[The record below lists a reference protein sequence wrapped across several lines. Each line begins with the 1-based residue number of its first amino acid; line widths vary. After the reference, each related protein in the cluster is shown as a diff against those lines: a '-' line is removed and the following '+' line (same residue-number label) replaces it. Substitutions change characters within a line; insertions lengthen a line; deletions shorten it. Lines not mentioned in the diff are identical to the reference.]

1 MSPGHPAECVPR
13 HPEWVRSNA
22 SSIPTPS
29 CLRGQT
35 EAVDLST
42 KTVSTVDDLVGATA
56 DAAVRR
62 IVVDGEISGAPSL
75 RLAPGQQLAGKRDG
89 ATVTFAVGTDGVQ
102 LSRDNEVARLRLH
115 ADPSRRAVF
124 NDTAIGDLGTLRLVG
139 VGAVG
144 QVQLLARDQ
153 VGAGNVVVD
162 GLDISVA
169 DLRDRAER
177 PELLGVGVMQ
187 GAFTLWNM
195 QSDSA
200 VVITADLRGI
210 AAGRESSPVRGSGV
224 FVAGA
229 GSSGGRLDVSVLD
242 TGPVYTDS
250 GLAEGTHDTISGGVF
265 VVYDCHVH
273 EVHNSG
279 PVTTHGVNGMVLDNW
294 GVVDRWVARAPL
306 TSYGRSGV
314 GFVNFGA
321 IGTLRIEAA
330 IETHGVGARGF
341 NVYRLDDYT
350 GPTVENAE
358 FDRIVTHADAAI
370 GIQVGQPIGHLVVR
384 NGIET
389 RGGAGDSLV
398 RGVITRLEA
407 HALSVQPGGRVLGVD
422 AGGPLSS
429 AGPGVVAVDIQGTVG
444 EMRVAGGIASSGEA
458 ADALRVSGDLTLRD
472 TEVRADRGVAVR
484 ATSTSSVELH
494 NVRAAGAYGDVVVE
508 RHDPAG

>member
-1 MSPGHPAECVPR
+1 MSSAHPRRMSVSAPGVVA
-13 HPEWVRSNA
+13 
-22 SSIPTPS
+22 TPS
-29 CLRGQT
+29 WLRGQT
-35 EAVDLST
+35 EAMDLFT
-42 KTVSTVDDLVGATA
+42 KTVSTVEDLVAVTA
-56 DAAVRR
+56 DSTVSR

-89 ATVTFAVGTDGVQ
+89 ATVTFAGGTDGVQ
-102 LSRDNEVARLRLH
+102 LSSDNEVARLRLH

-124 NDTAIGDLGTLRLVG
+124 NDTTIGHLGTLRLLG

-162 GLDISVA
+162 GLDVSAA
-169 DLRDRAER
+169 DLRNRAER

-195 QSDSA
+195 QSDSV

-210 AAGRESSPVRGSGV
+210 SAGRESSPVRGSGV

-229 GSSGGRLDVSVLD
+229 GNSGSRLDVSILD

-265 VVYDCHVH
+265 VVYDCHVQQ
-273 EVHNSG
+273 VHNGG

-294 GVVDRWVARAPL
+294 GEVDRWVAEAPL
-306 TSYGRSGV
+306 TSYGPSGV

-321 IGTLRIEAA
+321 ISTLRIEAV

-384 NGIET
+384 DGIET

-444 EMRVAGGIASSGEA
+444 EMRVAGGIAASGEA
-458 ADALRVSGDLTLRD
+458 ADALRVSGELTLRD
-472 TEVRADRGVAVR
+472 TEVRSDRGVAIR

-494 NVRAAGAYGDVVVE
+494 NVRATGAHGDVVVE
-508 RHDPAG
+508 RRDPAG